1 MLVLFRHSNKK
12 YAYDTVAGSLSAV
25 GALEFRMLEA
35 LTPPMPPVCPTA
47 LRYEL
52 AKYDSTDVEEN
63 YAILYEKAA
72 DGVIFSPE
80 NGTLRLPEAEEELQ
94 RKALLIAS
102 ERLTAPVTPTGSNT
116 ELIRE
121 ILGARNLLT

>member
-1 MLVLFRHSNKK
+1 MLILLRHGGKK
-12 YAYDTVAGSLSAV
+12 YAWDTVAGSLNAVSA
-25 GALEFRMLEA
+25 LQYRMLEA
-35 LTPPMPPVCPTA
+35 LTPPMTPSCPMS

-102 ERLTAPVTPTGSNT
+102 ERLSAPVTPTGSNT

>member
-52 AKYDSTDVEEN
+52 AKYSSDAVEES
-63 YAILYEKAA
+63 YDSLYEKAVN
-72 DGVIFSPE
+72 GVIFVPDD
-80 NGTLRLPEAEEELQ
+80 GFLRAPEADEETT
-94 RKALLIAS
+94 RAALIAAAQKLC
-102 ERLTAPVTPTGSNT
+102 EPITPAGNQA

-121 ILGARNLLT
+121 ILGPKNLLK